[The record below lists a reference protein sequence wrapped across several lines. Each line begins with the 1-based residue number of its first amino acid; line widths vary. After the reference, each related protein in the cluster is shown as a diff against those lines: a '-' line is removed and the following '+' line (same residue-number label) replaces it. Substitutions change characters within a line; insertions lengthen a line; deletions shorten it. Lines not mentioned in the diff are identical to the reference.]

1 MLVSDNFWINKDDQ
15 TTEVKEFP
23 FLLVNEWSQ
32 NKYET
37 SQGVIG
43 LSKTYYS
50 DNGQSSGPSFINFLY
65 EKGVINSKVFAI
77 HFDHF
82 GGSTVEFGGYS
93 PDKIVPNVPLTYLEL
108 AYKPTW

>member
-1 MLVSDNFWINKDDQ
+1 MVSDDFWINPDEEK
-15 TTEVKEFP
+15 TCVKEFP
-23 FLLVNEWSQ
+23 FLLVNQWTQ
-32 NKYET
+32 TKFET
-37 SQGVIG
+37 TQGVIG
-43 LSKTYYS
+43 LSKTYYGTT
-50 DNGQSSGPSFINFLY
+50 GQSSGPNFINFLY
-65 EKGVINSKVFAI
+65 EKGAINSRVFAV